1 MAQAQDTIQS
11 EFKTLVAGV
20 LGDIRTLV
28 RQEVTLARHEVQYEF
43 DKLLRAIVWFVIAMV
58 LAVIGL
64 LVIAAACVLIL
75 FEHTGLPA
83 WACAAIVSFVLLGG
97 AAWLVS
103 AGLSVVK
110 TIHMVP
116 LRTVRTLK
124 DDVKWMVDWM
134 RAKLMSI

>member
-1 MAQAQDTIQS
+1 MMAQDTIQP

-20 LGDIRTLV
+20 LGDIRTLI
-28 RQEVTLARHEVQYEF
+28 RQEVTLAQHEVRHEF
-43 DKLLRAIVWFVIAMV
+43 DKLLRVVVWFVIAMV

-64 LVIAAACVLIL
+64 LAISAACVLIL
-75 FEHTGLPA
+75 FEYTGLPA
-83 WACAAIVSFVLLGG
+83 WACAAIVSLILLGG

-110 TIHMVP
+110 TIHLVP

-124 DDVKWMVDWM
+124 DDVKWMVEWM
-134 RAKLMSI
+134 RAKFMST